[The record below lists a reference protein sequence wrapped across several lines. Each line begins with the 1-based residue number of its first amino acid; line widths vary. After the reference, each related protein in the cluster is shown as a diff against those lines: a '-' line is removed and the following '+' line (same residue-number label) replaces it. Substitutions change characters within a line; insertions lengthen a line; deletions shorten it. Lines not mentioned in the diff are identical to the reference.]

1 MNHDILLLI
10 IAVFLKLF
18 NPYMQSLIKEQIS
31 KSGVVQA
38 VQIVN
43 NKNWKQAALIGLL
56 SAGVPVLITALNH

>member
-31 KSGVVQA
+31 KSGVVQT

-43 NKNWKQAALIGLL
+43 NKN
-56 SAGVPVLITALNH
+56 